1 MVGWIVLIVQALG
14 YFIRLL
20 NLLILVRCILSWMPA
35 FYGKPVVRLI
45 YRLTEPLLAPI
56 RNIMQKSPL
65 GGGMPVDFSPVIA
78 MILLDVVY
86 EVIVKLLF
94 SLL

>member
-1 MVGWIVLIVQALG
+1 
-14 YFIRLL
+14 
-20 NLLILVRCILSWMPA
+20 
-35 FYGKPVVRLI
+35 
-45 YRLTEPLLAPI
+45 
-56 RNIMQKSPL
+56 MQKSPL

-86 EVIVKLLF
+86 GVVVRVLF